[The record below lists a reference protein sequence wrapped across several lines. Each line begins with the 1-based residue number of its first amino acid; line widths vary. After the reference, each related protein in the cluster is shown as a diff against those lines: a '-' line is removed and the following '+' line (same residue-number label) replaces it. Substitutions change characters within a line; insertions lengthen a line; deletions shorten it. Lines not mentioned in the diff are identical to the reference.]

1 MSCEK
6 TPLLEA
12 HWLRRVFERYGLQG
26 LRDNPRSP
34 LFAPGTF
41 PPGKASQYRS
51 KVPRGRLNDAQDA
64 SPGGSEQLR
73 GIEFVG
79 VALTHTLQSVL
90 NSLKTD
96 RPLSAEGNDPDVYP
110 GPGPDPGPD
119 PNPVPLPP
127 PDPDPGL
134 PLDPLPTPA
143 PVY

>member
-1 MSCEK
+1 MDITSCEK

-12 HWLRRVFERYGLQG
+12 HWLRSVLEEYGLLPVLEGYG
-26 LRDNPRSP
+26 LPRHSEH
-34 LFAPGTF
+34 
-41 PPGKASQYRS
+41 PP
-51 KVPRGRLNDAQDA
+51 V
-64 SPGGSEQLR
+64 
-73 GIEFVG
+73 
-79 VALTHTLQSVL
+79 H
-90 NSLKTD
+90 NSLKTY
-96 RPLSAEGNDPDVYP
+96 PHLAAQGNAPDVFP